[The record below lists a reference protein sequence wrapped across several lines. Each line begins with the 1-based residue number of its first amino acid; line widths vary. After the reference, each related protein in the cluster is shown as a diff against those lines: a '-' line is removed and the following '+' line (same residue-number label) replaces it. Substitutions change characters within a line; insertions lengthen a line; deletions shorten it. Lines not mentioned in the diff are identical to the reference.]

1 MIRQISLNLL
11 SSLFKLPNLRFC
23 LLKIV
28 NRLSLT
34 LYLNL
39 GVTSN
44 GEHQILLFITVFW
57 YLIFNKNVT

>member
-1 MIRQISLNLL
+1 LL

-44 GEHQILLFITVFW
+44 GEHQILLFITVIW
-57 YLIFNKNVT
+57 